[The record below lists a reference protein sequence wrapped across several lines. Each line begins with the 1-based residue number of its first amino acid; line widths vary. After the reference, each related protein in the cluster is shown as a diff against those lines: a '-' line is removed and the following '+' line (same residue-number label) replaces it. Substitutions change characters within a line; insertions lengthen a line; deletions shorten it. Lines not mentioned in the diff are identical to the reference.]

1 MSFLSSQLKLLHV
14 KKSLSELNYMTACT
28 LLFLLHS
35 SRKKGGRARCTLTV
49 IDRDIQVSAE
59 ASSHKAAKS
68 AAARAAL
75 RKIKAQL

>member
-1 MSFLSSQLKLLHV
+1 MHALFSSSV
-14 KKSLSELNYMTACT
+14 
-28 LLFLLHS
+28 HS

-49 IDRDIQVSAE
+49 VDRDIQVSAE

-75 RKIKAQL
+75 RRIKAQL